1 MKYDKNGKP
10 EILHDL
16 SSLRGGLDGDGFDWD
31 SVPSAVK
38 KAIDDFVEE
47 GFNGVLG
54 GDAPADYEDYGAI
67 RLSINAFAKSDEFN
81 YDTEAIMRD
90 YLAHTKK
97 NPFTQEVFSSHE
109 RHFYGDHEM
118 FASSSVF
125 SIIYDMMICEAK
137 SEYGG
142 YAHRLF
148 LYCFKTYRPDL
159 YKRLKRY
166 NAITRADA
174 FDIAGNLEDAGQLYV
189 DVALVLVAARFMGIR
204 LGEGIGKLSV
214 ELTAKTQ
221 EIEETI
227 DNAIQISSL
236 QAKLVDEV
244 VADMEAAGFE
254 EVTEGRE
261 DALSY
266 LQAAEEYH
274 GIPYNAIAMFG
285 RLDMTRAMAI
295 ADAIEDFPDK
305 WLGGLEKNLLYVI
318 DGLVELIARMRNDHA
333 DSLEPFFVG
342 LDEKPIKFDPAKIM
356 SAVPIP
362 GAPKVQQ
369 KPEEKAGEEVSAVSR
384 EDRSAD
390 AATQLAPL
398 ISRIHSLEG
407 EIVDLKQ
414 KAAGRARQEKEI
426 ERLRDLVQA
435 QADEL
440 SALRTFAYNS
450 TAEDEARETI
460 NLESAKSFLAAKR
473 IAVIGGH
480 PNWIAKLKNEV
491 GDGWKFIKP
500 SPSGTVDA
508 NFIIGMDFV
517 FFFTDTLSHATYGKY
532 VKACREHGVRFGY
545 LHGVNVEGTI
555 RQAYAVMNSAK

>member
-1 MKYDKNGKP
+1 MDN
-10 EILHDL
+10 E
-16 SSLRGGLDGDGFDWD
+16 GFDWD
-31 SVPSAVK
+31 SVPTSAK
-38 KAIDDFVEE
+38 KAIGVFVEE
-47 GFNGVLG
+47 GFDKVLG
-54 GDAPADYEDYGAI
+54 SDPSGDLDDYGAI
-67 RLSINAFAKSDEFN
+67 RLSINAFALSDEFN

-148 LYCFKTYRPDL
+148 LYCFKTYRTDL

-166 NAITRADA
+166 NVITRADA

-189 DVALVLVAARFMGIR
+189 DAALVLVAARFMGIG
-204 LGEGIGKLSV
+204 LGDGIAGLFA

-227 DNAIQISSL
+227 DNAIQMSSL
-236 QAKLVDEV
+236 QAELIDEV
-244 VADMEAAGFE
+244 AADMEAAGFE
-254 EVTEGRE
+254 EVTGGRE

-285 RLDMTRAMAI
+285 RPNMTRAMAI

-305 WLGGLEKNLLYVI
+305 WLNGFEKNLLYVI
-318 DGLVELIARMRNDHA
+318 DGLVELMSRMRNDHA

-342 LDEKPIKFDPAKIM
+342 LDEPPIKFDPAKIM
-356 SAVPIP
+356 DAVPIP
-362 GAPKVQQ
+362 GAPKVRQVTEG
-369 KPEEKAGEEVSAVSR
+369 KIAAKVPAVSA
-384 EDRSAD
+384 EERSTD
-390 AATQLAPL
+390 ATAQIAPL
-398 ISRIHSLEG
+398 VSRIHSLEG
-407 EIVDLKQ
+407 EVVDLKQ

-426 ERLRDLVQA
+426 ERLQRLVRE

-440 SALRTFAYNS
+440 AALRAFAYNS
-450 TAEDEARETI
+450 TAGDGQRETVI
-460 NLESAKSFLAAKR
+460 SLESARSFLASKR

-480 PNWIAKLKNEV
+480 PNWIGKLKNEM
-491 GDGWKFIKP
+491 GDGWKFVKP
-500 SPSGTVDA
+500 APTGTVDA
-508 NFIIGMDFV
+508 GFIAGVDFV

-532 VKACREHGVRFGY
+532 VKACREHGVKFGY
-545 LHGVNVEGTI
+545 LHGVNVELTI